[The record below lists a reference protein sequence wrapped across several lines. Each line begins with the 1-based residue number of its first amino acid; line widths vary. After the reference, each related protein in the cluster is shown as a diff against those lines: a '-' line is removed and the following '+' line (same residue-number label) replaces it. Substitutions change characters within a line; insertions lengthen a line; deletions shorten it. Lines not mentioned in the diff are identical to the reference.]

1 MGVFN
6 QMKMAQ
12 DMMKNMS
19 PEQMQELMQ
28 QAKEQKHE
36 LDEQIVK
43 AVAEEIQKRNLV
55 SRDEVLELIK
65 QNTDS

>member
-19 PEQMQELMQ
+19 PDQIKELMQ
-28 QAKEQKHE
+28 QAKEQKHM
-36 LDEQIVK
+36 LDEQIKKV
-43 AVAEEIQKRNLV
+43 VEQEIKDRNLI
-55 SRDEVLELIK
+55 SRDEVEALINQK
-65 QNTDS
+65 LNA